1 MSSKKLITLNL
12 AILILG
18 LAIWKISTRWSVWDI
33 GEKFVVIM
41 IALIVIAVLTVGFI
55 LPSIGDWIGNFFYS
69 APEKAEP
76 DNYTKAA
83 SKLAQGDYA
92 GAIRE
97 YQALARDEP
106 SARFPIVEIAKI
118 QLEKLE
124 NPNLAVQTLE
134 TSLTQRDWPQ
144 DDAAFLMSRIAE
156 LQLDPLGNPGRAIEY
171 LQGVIA
177 RFPETRHSAN
187 ATHRLHEI
195 EKANL
200 HH

>member
-1 MSSKKLITLNL
+1 MSNKKLITLNL

-18 LAIWKISTRWSVWDI
+18 LAIWKIATRWAVWEI

-41 IALIVIAVLTVGFI
+41 IALIGISILTVMFI
-55 LPSIGDWIGNFFYS
+55 LPTLGDFVGNLFYS

-76 DNYTKAA
+76 DAYTKAA

-97 YQALARDEP
+97 YQSLARDEP
-106 SARFPIVEIAKI
+106 NARFPIVEIAKI

-124 NPNLAVQTLE
+124 NADLAIQTLE
-134 TSLTQRDWPQ
+134 TSLAQHDWPE
-144 DDAAFLMSRIAE
+144 DDAAFLMFRIAE
-156 LQLDPLGNPGRAIEY
+156 LHLDQMGNPARATEY
-171 LQGVIA
+171 LEGVIA
-177 RFPETRHSAN
+177 RFPNTRHSAN
-187 ATHRLHEI
+187 ATHRLHDI

-200 HH
+200 NL